1 MEPAREPGSD
11 PSGRSPARRRP
22 ALKVEVRLF
31 ASFLAYLPAPNR
43 AGAAELDV
51 PEDATVDSVVQR
63 LGIPGDATRVV
74 LVNGRDADPEQ
85 RLAAGDTVAIFPPLM
100 GGGAR

>member
-1 MEPAREPGSD
+1 M
-11 PSGRSPARRRP
+11 
-22 ALKVEVRLF
+22 
-31 ASFLAYLPAPNR
+31 
-43 AGAAELDV
+43 

-85 RLAAGDTVAIFPPLM
+85 RLAAGDIVAIFPPLM

>member
-1 MEPAREPGSD
+1 
-11 PSGRSPARRRP
+11 
-22 ALKVEVRLF
+22 
-31 ASFLAYLPAPNR
+31 
-43 AGAAELDV
+43 V